1 MISRLFC
8 LLIIKKENMV
18 FFDIFKR
25 KELDLIQTLQKDL
38 ECERQKSCEVEK
50 KCESLSRFSEI
61 ADLDKEK
68 NNILAQ
74 IACEKASFQEEK
86 KNLILQ
92 IENLKIESDGL
103 TESIK
108 EKRNQIVELD
118 ESILLQD
125 FGMYSPI
132 YDFATSDEYKDRLD
146 AIRTEQ
152 KNMILNKTAATCS
165 RVWTVD
171 GSTVQGRVMTNQN
184 IKQILRCFND
194 ECDMLISKVK
204 FNNVTAYTDKI
215 IKSFDALNRMNSK
228 NAVSLS
234 TTYLNL
240 KIEELQLAYE
250 YAVKKQQE
258 KDEQRR
264 IREQMREEA
273 KLQKELEEA
282 RKDIEKEQKHYS
294 NALSK
299 INEQL
304 EKCDDVEKD
313 VLLEK
318 KAEIESHLSSLD
330 KAMEDIDY
338 RQANKRAGYV
348 YIISNIGSFGENVYK
363 IGMTRRLDP
372 MERVD
377 ELGDASVPFK
387 FDVHALIFSDDAPA
401 LETALH
407 HAFENKKVNMINGR
421 REFFNVTLDEI
432 EEVVKANYDKTVEF
446 VKVPEA
452 EQYRETQKILDQI
465 NRLQS

>member
-1 MISRLFC
+1 
-8 LLIIKKENMV
+8 
-18 FFDIFKR
+18 
-25 KELDLIQTLQKDL
+25 
-38 ECERQKSCEVEK
+38 
-50 KCESLSRFSEI
+50 
-61 ADLDKEK
+61 
-68 NNILAQ
+68 
-74 IACEKASFQEEK
+74 
-86 KNLILQ
+86 
-92 IENLKIESDGL
+92 
-103 TESIK
+103 
-108 EKRNQIVELD
+108 
-118 ESILLQD
+118 
-125 FGMYSPI
+125 
-132 YDFATSDEYKDRLD
+132 
-146 AIRTEQ
+146 
-152 KNMILNKTAATCS
+152 
-165 RVWTVD
+165 
-171 GSTVQGRVMTNQN
+171 
-184 IKQILRCFND
+184 
-194 ECDMLISKVK
+194 MLISKVK

-234 TTYLNL
+234 TAYLNL

>member
-1 MISRLFC
+1 MG
-8 LLIIKKENMV
+8 

-38 ECERQKSCEVEK
+38 ECERQKSCEFEK

-152 KNMILNKTAATCS
+152 KNMILNKTAVTCS

>member
-1 MISRLFC
+1 
-8 LLIIKKENMV
+8 MV

-38 ECERQKSCEVEK
+38 ECERQKSCEFEK

-165 RVWTVD
+165 RVWTED

>member
-1 MISRLFC
+1 MG
-8 LLIIKKENMV
+8 

-38 ECERQKSCEVEK
+38 ECERQKSCEFEK

-215 IKSFDALNRMNSK
+215 IKSFDAFNRTNSK

-452 EQYRETQKILDQI
+452 EQYRETQKILYI
-465 NRLQS
+465 FRSIPVHFPAAY

>member
-1 MISRLFC
+1 MGLFD
-8 LLIIKKENMV
+8 V
-18 FFDIFKR
+18 FKR

-38 ECERQKSCEVEK
+38 ECAKQKSSELEKECER
-50 KCESLSRFSEI
+50 LSIFSEV

-68 NNILAQ
+68 KNIISQ
-74 IACEKASFQEEK
+74 IACEKESFQEEK

-108 EKRNQIVELD
+108 EKRKQIVELD

-132 YDFATSDEYKDRLD
+132 YDFATSEGYKDRLD

-152 KNMILNKTAATCS
+152 KNMILNKKAATCS
-165 RVWTVD
+165 EVWTIN
-171 GSTVQGRVMTNQN
+171 GSEAQGRVMTNQN

-215 IKSFDALNRMNSK
+215 RKSFDALNRMNSK

-234 TTYLNL
+234 TAYLNL

-452 EQYRETQKILDQI
+452 EQYRETKKILEQI
-465 NRLQS
+465 NKQ

>member
-1 MISRLFC
+1 MG
-8 LLIIKKENMV
+8 

-38 ECERQKSCEVEK
+38 ECERQKSCEFEK

-330 KAMEDIDY
+330 KAMEAIDY